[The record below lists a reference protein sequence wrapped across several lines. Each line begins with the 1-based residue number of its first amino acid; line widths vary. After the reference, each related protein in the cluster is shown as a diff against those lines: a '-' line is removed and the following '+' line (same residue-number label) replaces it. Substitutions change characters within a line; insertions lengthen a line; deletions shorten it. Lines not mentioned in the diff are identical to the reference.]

1 MGGLSSFGFVAGT
14 AVFVLTLVACA
25 VGGVWRGTETTRK
38 FYGIMAL
45 AAGVLA
51 IVYAASWFGIGVRGV
66 QDPGRTIYA
75 LRYAGWLV
83 ATPLVLVALWWLAG
97 GDGRVIVPLVGLDA
111 FAVLA
116 AATGALASPVVAG
129 VVAGVVDAVVA
140 AVGARI
146 GAGGSA
152 GFTSWVG
159 AAEARLALIAVA
171 AISLLGVVGVVFRVL
186 SPRAGRQPG
195 EVGILFSIL
204 RNLLALFW
212 VGYAGILV
220 VGPGLELVGQGVET
234 VAVTLLDVGLVVVFG
249 AVLLHDDETLATA
262 DTGRTLVGRSVAEL
276 RAKIEE

>member
-14 AVFVLTLVACA
+14 AVFVLALVACA

-38 FYGIMAL
+38 FYGIVAL

-75 LRYAGWLV
+75 LRYVGWLV
-83 ATPLVLVALWWLAG
+83 ATALVLVAMWWLAG
-97 GDGRVIVPLVGLDA
+97 GEGRVIGPLVGLDA

-116 AATGALASPVVAG
+116 AATGALASPAVAG
-129 VVAGVVDAVVA
+129 VVARVVA

-146 GAGGSA
+146 GAGGNA

-159 AAEARLALIAVA
+159 ASEARLALIAVA

-212 VGYAGILV
+212 MGYAGILV
-220 VGPGLELVGQGVET
+220 VGTGLELVGPDVET

-276 RAKIEE
+276 RAKIDE